1 MTNQEIYENTA
12 FGRYSRSFDAD
23 DELQDA
29 IHSLMADDI
38 KMRELTRIALEN
50 GDYGE
55 FVMEIMADI
64 VSLGLTDN
72 VKKLRLELAYKIAS
86 KECGEK

>member
-1 MTNQEIYENTA
+1 MTPQEVYENTT
-12 FGRYSRSFDAD
+12 FGCYSRSFDAD

-29 IHSLMADDI
+29 IHSLMNDDI
-38 KMRELTRIALEN
+38 KMRELTIIALEN
-50 GDYGE
+50 GDHDE
-55 FVMEIMADI
+55 LVTEIMADI
-64 VSLGLTDN
+64 VSLGMTDN

>member
-1 MTNQEIYENTA
+1 MTNQEIYENTT
-12 FGRYSRSFDAD
+12 FGCYSRSFDAD
-23 DELQDA
+23 DERQDA
-29 IHSLMADDI
+29 IHSLMADDL

-50 GDYGE
+50 GDYGD

-72 VKKLRLELAYKIAS
+72 VKKLRLELAYKIAE